1 MKKTKFL
8 LKLKLQKGIGYVK
21 LLTIANKLDNKS
33 EVNLNDLENLDL
45 PEKLMMACYRAF
57 QDSKLD
63 KLVTQIYR
71 QCEVIGFFDKEYP
84 EKLRQ
89 IYRPPIILFAQ
100 GDISLLN
107 KEITTIVGSRYP
119 TGYSKDVITRLVPNL
134 IEQNIVVASGLAR
147 GVDALAH
154 IATLKIMVKQLQL

>member
-71 QCEVIGFFDKEYP
+71 QCEVIGFLIKN
-84 EKLRQ
+84 
-89 IYRPPIILFAQ
+89 ILKNYGRF
-100 GDISLLN
+100 
-107 KEITTIVGSRYP
+107 IVHR
-119 TGYSKDVITRLVPNL
+119 
-134 IEQNIVVASGLAR
+134 
-147 GVDALAH
+147 
-154 IATLKIMVKQLQL
+154 